1 MFFAISS
8 YLFSHSLTEAPGNR
22 GVVQFGMDG
31 LLGVAT
37 SVASF

>member
-1 MFFAISS
+1 MEETWRCA
-8 YLFSHSLTEAPGNR
+8 LPWQNTEAPGNR